1 MTGKAEGAACGGQGE
16 CGDNMN
22 CSGQADIKVCTCDPG
37 FVSRPGG
44 QCGTDLLTL
53 VFTTSWRR

>member
-1 MTGKAEGAACGGQGE
+1 MTGKAEGAACREWSE

-22 CSGQADIKVCTCDPG
+22 CSGLADSSVCTCAPG

-44 QCGTDLLTL
+44 QCGTDTL
-53 VFTTSWRR
+53 RPVCTMPWLY